1 LTINEKIKAINQ
13 KYLRESAEDQ
23 MVYGFFLM
31 QYYMGITSE
40 EILGMPYTRYE
51 LLLDLFVKE
60 KKAEQKARTVGG
72 KHGNLKS

>member
-1 LTINEKIKAINQ
+1 
-13 KYLRESAEDQ
+13 

-31 QYYMGITSE
+31 QYYMGISSA

-60 KKAEQKARTVGG
+60 KKAEQKARTMGG
-72 KHGNLKS
+72 KHGRISGRT